1 MLAWQRGADGP
12 DDDDGDG
19 SGSDG
24 GSAAVARA
32 EEGRRVLTIKTAAQI
47 REGGRLFS
55 EEIVGRRQADATAA
69 SPAAADADDGDGEA
83 AAG

>member
-1 MLAWQRGADGP
+1 MLTTKP
-12 DDDDGDG
+12 
-19 SGSDG
+19 
-24 GSAAVARA
+24 
-32 EEGRRVLTIKTAAQI
+32 AAQI

-69 SPAAADADDGDGEA
+69 SRAAADADDGDGEA